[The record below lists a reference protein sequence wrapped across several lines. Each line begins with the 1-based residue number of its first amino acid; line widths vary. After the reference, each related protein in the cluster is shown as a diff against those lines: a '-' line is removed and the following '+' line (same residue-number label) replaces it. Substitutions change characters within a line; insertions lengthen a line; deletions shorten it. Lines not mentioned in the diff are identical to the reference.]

1 MSYLTTELLT
11 SLLRGGTAANEF
23 LRSKIEEGVNAV
35 LKAELAGFLGY
46 EKHSSAGWHTGNS
59 RNGSY
64 QRTIVTSYGKITVD
78 VPRDRNGE
86 FQSPLLPTRK
96 QRVDSLETT
105 IIQLYQRGVTTR
117 QIAELI
123 EQMYGHCYTPATIS
137 TIAANVSDQVE
148 QFHKR
153 PVAKRYA
160 VIFCDAMYVNL
171 RRDSEAKESIHV
183 LLGITPE
190 GHKEILDYAILPSE
204 SALNYADMLK
214 SLKTRGLEQVL
225 LFVSDGLV
233 GLFSM
238 NSRNTW
244 TEKQAFSLDSHYS
257 LVPSTGHRL
266 LAGTPTTIVYAI
278 SAFVASVLRILGV
291 RDGLAPLVA
300 RLRARD
306 LEREMREPTML
317 LGTVPVLDARG
328 NLDNVAGREALRR
341 LALFLIPARAVNT
354 DEHLPAALLR
364 VMDVPEIAAARLER
378 NVADD
383 ERLVRLRQNVQIR
396 LPREIL
402 GIGIIRL
409 AESEE
414 TATALRIRCLRV
426 DFLRHRECAQA
437 FGQPA

>member
-11 SLLRGGTAANEF
+11 SLLQGGAAANEF

-46 EKHSSAGWHTGNS
+46 EKHSSAGWNTGNS

-137 TIAANVSDQVE
+137 KIAADVSDQVE

-171 RRDSEAKESIHV
+171 RRDSVAKESIHV

-190 GHKEILDYAILPSE
+190 GYKEILDYAILPSE

-214 SLKTRGLEQVL
+214 SLKMRGLEQVL

-233 GLFSM
+233 GLPDAVQNEFPRAKHQSCLVHLM
-238 NSRNTW
+238 RAVSR
-244 TEKQAFSLDSHYS
+244 
-257 LVPSTGHRL
+257 LVRPSDRK
-266 LAGTPTTIVYAI
+266 I
-278 SAFVASVLRILGV
+278 
-291 RDGLAPLVA
+291 
-300 RLRARD
+300 
-306 LEREMREPTML
+306 
-317 LGTVPVLDARG
+317 VLDALKRVYRQE
-328 NLDNVAGREALRR
+328 N
-341 LALFLIPARAVNT
+341 
-354 DEHLPAALLR
+354 AALAKQELSAFL
-364 VMDVPEIAAARLER
+364 DSYGTKYKRLHKLFQNESSLFSFYEFPKSIQQTIY
-378 NVADD
+378 NGP
-383 ERLVRLRQNVQIR
+383 LVKTT
-396 LPREIL
+396 
-402 GIGIIRL
+402 
-409 AESEE
+409 S
-414 TATALRIRCLRV
+414 
-426 DFLRHRECAQA
+426 
-437 FGQPA
+437 

>member
-11 SLLRGGTAANEF
+11 SLLWGGTAANEF

-46 EKHSSAGWHTGNS
+46 EKRSSAGWHTGNS

-123 EQMYGHCYTPATIS
+123 EQMYGHYYTPATIS
-137 TIAANVSDQVE
+137 KITADVSEQVA
-148 QFHKR
+148 QFHSR

-171 RRDSEAKESIHV
+171 RRDSVAKEAIHV
-183 LLGITPE
+183 LLGITPD
-190 GHKEILDYAILPSE
+190 GHKEVLDYAILPSE

-214 SLKTRGLEQVL
+214 SLKKRGLEQVL

-233 GLFSM
+233 GLSDAVQSEFPRAKHQSCWVHLM
-238 NSRNTW
+238 RAVSR
-244 TEKQAFSLDSHYS
+244 
-257 LVPSTGHRL
+257 LVRPSDRK
-266 LAGTPTTIVYAI
+266 A
-278 SAFVASVLRILGV
+278 
-291 RDGLAPLVA
+291 
-300 RLRARD
+300 
-306 LEREMREPTML
+306 
-317 LGTVPVLDARG
+317 VLDALKRVYQQE
-328 NLDNVAGREALRR
+328 D
-341 LALFLIPARAVNT
+341 
-354 DEHLPAALLR
+354 AAL
-364 VMDVPEIAAARLER
+364 ARQELAVFLNSYRRKYKRLHKLFQNEASLFSFYEFPKSIRQTIYTSNLIENNNKGFRHKAKLKEQFPNEDSLER
-378 NVADD
+378 FAYMVYCDYNRRFSGKAHRGFQEAYSELLEMFAD
-383 ERLVRLRQNVQIR
+383 
-396 LPREIL
+396 
-402 GIGIIRL
+402 
-409 AESEE
+409 
-414 TATALRIRCLRV
+414 
-426 DFLRHRECAQA
+426 
-437 FGQPA
+437 

>member
-233 GLFSM
+233 GLSDAVQNEF
-238 NSRNTW
+238 
-244 TEKQAFSLDSHYS
+244 
-257 LVPSTGHRL
+257 P
-266 LAGTPTTIVYAI
+266 
-278 SAFVASVLRILGV
+278 
-291 RDGLAPLVA
+291 
-300 RLRARD
+300 RARHQSCWVH
-306 LEREMREPTML
+306 LM
-317 LGTVPVLDARG
+317 
-328 NLDNVAGREALRR
+328 
-341 LALFLIPARAVNT
+341 RAVS
-354 DEHLPAALLR
+354 
-364 VMDVPEIAAARLER
+364 
-378 NVADD
+378 
-383 ERLVRLRQNVQIR
+383 RLVRPSDRKIILDALKRVYRQENATLARQELSAFLNSYGTKYKR
-396 LPREIL
+396 LHKLFRMSSASSRFTSFRRASGRQSTRQTSSRTTTKDFVTRQSSRSNSPMRIL
-402 GIGIIRL
+402 WNDSPARSTVIITDDSL
-409 AESEE
+409 GKHIADFKKHIQSCWKCS
-414 TATALRIRCLRV
+414 RINFFVLHYKV
-426 DFLRHRECAQA
+426 YT
-437 FGQPA
+437 

>member
-1 MSYLTTELLT
+1 M
-11 SLLRGGTAANEF
+11 
-23 LRSKIEEGVNAV
+23 
-35 LKAELAGFLGY
+35 
-46 EKHSSAGWHTGNS
+46 
-59 RNGSY
+59 
-64 QRTIVTSYGKITVD
+64 
-78 VPRDRNGE
+78 
-86 FQSPLLPTRK
+86 
-96 QRVDSLETT
+96 ETT
-105 IIQLYQRGVTTR
+105 IIQLYQRGVTTC

-171 RRDSEAKESIHV
+171 RRDSVAKESIHV

-190 GHKEILDYAILPSE
+190 GHKEIFDYAILPSE

-266 LAGTPTTIVYAI
+266 LAGTPTTIVYA
-278 SAFVASVLRILGV
+278 SRLLSHQSCGYSASVTGSHHSLLVSVPGISNARCENQLCC
-291 RDGLAPLVA
+291 LAPCQCLTPAGISTMSPGA
-300 RLRARD
+300 RLC
-306 LEREMREPTML
+306 
-317 LGTVPVLDARG
+317 GT
-328 NLDNVAGREALRR
+328 
-341 LALFLIPARAVNT
+341 
-354 DEHLPAALLR
+354 LP
-364 VMDVPEIAAARLER
+364 
-378 NVADD
+378 
-383 ERLVRLRQNVQIR
+383 
-396 LPREIL
+396 
-402 GIGIIRL
+402 
-409 AESEE
+409 SS
-414 TATALRIRCLRV
+414 
-426 DFLRHRECAQA
+426 
-437 FGQPA
+437 

>member
-11 SLLRGGTAANEF
+11 SLLQGGAAANEF

-46 EKHSSAGWHTGNS
+46 EKHSSAGWNTGNS

-137 TIAANVSDQVE
+137 KIAADVSDQVE

-171 RRDSEAKESIHV
+171 RRDSVAKESIHV

-190 GHKEILDYAILPSE
+190 GYKEILDYAILPSE

-214 SLKTRGLEQVL
+214 SLKMRG
-225 LFVSDGLV
+225 V
-233 GLFSM
+233 G
-238 NSRNTW
+238 
-244 TEKQAFSLDSHYS
+244 
-257 LVPSTGHRL
+257 TG
-266 LAGTPTTIVYAI
+266 
-278 SAFVASVLRILGV
+278 
-291 RDGLAPLVA
+291 
-300 RLRARD
+300 
-306 LEREMREPTML
+306 
-317 LGTVPVLDARG
+317 
-328 NLDNVAGREALRR
+328 
-341 LALFLIPARAVNT
+341 
-354 DEHLPAALLR
+354 
-364 VMDVPEIAAARLER
+364 
-378 NVADD
+378 
-383 ERLVRLRQNVQIR
+383 
-396 LPREIL
+396 
-402 GIGIIRL
+402 
-409 AESEE
+409 
-414 TATALRIRCLRV
+414 TALRLGWPCWSPRRST
-426 DFLRHRECAQA
+426 E
-437 FGQPA
+437 